1 MKITCLRAMLPKSV
15 IEKCSKFSKNE
26 PVNSRAFFSECAS
39 MQDVKLVPITEQ
51 ISNSRNV
58 DFFNPTTPINIEAKA
73 KAKNIN
79 FIF

>member
-1 MKITCLRAMLPKSV
+1 
-15 IEKCSKFSKNE
+15 
-26 PVNSRAFFSECAS
+26 

-51 ISNSRNV
+51 IPNSRNV